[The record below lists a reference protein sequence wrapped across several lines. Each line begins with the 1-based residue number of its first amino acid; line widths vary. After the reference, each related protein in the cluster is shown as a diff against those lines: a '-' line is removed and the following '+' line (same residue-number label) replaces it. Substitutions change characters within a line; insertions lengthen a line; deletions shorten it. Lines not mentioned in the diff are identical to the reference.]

1 MSQGIHVTG
10 YTSMSHVTGYPCP
23 CLRVQVR
30 NDTLFVWPVAIGP
43 WKGLCC
49 PCMGDSQSSP
59 QTEHNYLC
67 REIAALY
74 KDCHTTKLFSRARFC
89 QMFTRQGPARYEVVG
104 KFCTL
109 SRGGGRKSKEH
120 LAPWS
125 VAWAVGQACTRLTTP
140 PTSSLL
146 PSLGGELINLDRRRR
161 RTKHLITFSMRG
173 GHCCH
178 HPQCSQIGTKRK
190 QKLQTRCSHNLI
202 RKVTSICVLPS
213 CF

>member
-1 MSQGIHVTG
+1 MSQGIHVLVCK
-10 YTSMSHVTGYPCP
+10 SKC
-23 CLRVQVR
+23 
-30 NDTLFVWPVAIGP
+30 
-43 WKGLCC
+43 LCC

-59 QTEHNYLC
+59 QTGHNYLC

-89 QMFTRQGPARYEVVG
+89 QMFTRKGPARYEVVG

-120 LAPWS
+120 LAPSS
-125 VAWAVGQACTRLTTP
+125 VAWEAGQACTPLTTP

-161 RTKHLITFSMRG
+161 LTKHLITFSMRG
-173 GHCCH
+173 GIVVIILSASRLASTGSETWK
-178 HPQCSQIGTKRK
+178 QSSQI
-190 QKLQTRCSHNLI
+190 I
-202 RKVTSICVLPS
+202 
-213 CF
+213 